1 MDEQPAT
8 AAAGGASPA
17 EARVWGAVPAA
28 ARQALETG
36 LPPTDLQTL
45 LMTVARARARKVT
58 AARVMQRWS
67 QDRFV
72 RPSSCDPRLLARL
85 EARLWDLLPDRFAGV
100 DLSPLA
106 PLGTCSALAP
116 VDQHRIVSTVRGT
129 EVLSDPTNAL
139 AIEAA
144 ARRREQGGVQGRVDL
159 AACHRVVRAQTFAA
173 GNAAHFRLF
182 ALVSS
187 ARDRGSGR
195 IQAELLIDHISFWQ
209 RALAE
214 LLPGAATRITVTVFG
229 HQVLAE
235 RLRDTIQPA
244 VSAGGPAS
252 TGPGPVPV
260 VEDPARTH
268 GAGYYSAAAIGLR
281 ADADGRTVDVGD
293 GGLTTWTAQLLGD
306 AKECCLVSCAATE
319 RLTALAR
326 PLWLDRSR

>member
-8 AAAGGASPA
+8 AVEGSASPA
-17 EARVWGAVPAA
+17 EARVWRAVPAPV
-28 ARQALETG
+28 RQALETG

-72 RPSSCDPRLLARL
+72 RPSSCDPRRLARL

-100 DLSPLA
+100 ELSPVA

-129 EVLSDPTNAL
+129 EMLSDPT
-139 AIEAA
+139 
-144 ARRREQGGVQGRVDL
+144 
-159 AACHRVVRAQTFAA
+159 FAP

-187 ARDRGSGR
+187 VRDRGSGR

-209 RALAE
+209 QALAE

-244 VSAGGPAS
+244 VSAGPR
-252 TGPGPVPV
+252 PV
-260 VEDPARTH
+260 VEDPARSH
-268 GAGYYSAAAIGLR
+268 GAGYYSGAAIGLR
-281 ADADGRTVDVGD
+281 ADADGRTVAVGD
-293 GGLTTWTAQLLGD
+293 GGMTTWTAQLL
-306 AKECCLVSCAATE
+306 
-319 RLTALAR
+319 R
-326 PLWLDRSR
+326 